1 MRGEPNRLAPHSH
14 PPEPGAVGGIRTPSA
29 RHLLYRQVRLSSVGA
44 TARNRTT
51 SGWPDSNRRPLGSEP
66 SALTKL
72 RHNPFRVP
80 SRTRTCD
87 LDVRSVARFPTAPW
101 EQQTAYPERDSNPQP
116 SDPESDASAVGL
128 PGRETCAAS
137 GGLEPPTSRFRA
149 GCAASCTSSHH
160 ARRAAAGNRTPV
172 SAMARRRTAVVL
184 QPRGPG
190 SADNEKSRPG
200 LERGGRLGRSEC
212 CANRSTAAGRDL
224 EEAVRPTRGAGR
236 SDKRWWAAATWRFN
250 SFQASV
256 IRR

>member
-1 MRGEPNRLAPHSH
+1 MRGEPIPLAPHSH

-172 SAMARRRTAVVL
+172 SAMARRRTD
-184 QPRGPG
+184 R
-190 SADNEKSRPG
+190 
-200 LERGGRLGRSEC
+200 
-212 CANRSTAAGRDL
+212 CATAAGR
-224 EEAVRPTRGAGR
+224 E
-236 SDKRWWAAATWRFN
+236 
-250 SFQASV
+250 
-256 IRR
+256 I